1 MKKLNLLFLLLLC
14 VTNVFAQELKH
25 FVEYSSDD
33 YDALVY
39 EMRYAKLKEYI
50 DSKSISNTE
59 IRDRAA
65 ADDYAGGDGTPENP
79 YQIATP
85 EQLVLLAQQTNNG
98 TGGDA
103 CYILTNDIDLE
114 GNVGFLWTPIG
125 NDSYYFTGV
134 FDGDNHTIYNMYSN
148 GKLKSGFFGYAKGAV
163 IKNIIFTGADL
174 SLSPNYDEVLN
185 GIAGVVVA
193 YALNT
198 SVYNCHVGGE
208 VRTSAWYAG
217 GIVGNVLATPDF
229 HDLVLIMGCTNKA
242 DITGMNSIGG
252 IVGFSEGEGC
262 NFIVESCENYG
273 NIIDGD
279 IIGGIMGDGEG
290 FMIINCRNYGQ
301 VGIMQSQLLP
311 SKSAGG
317 IIGQG
322 GVNIIIEDCINT
334 GNITAGNA
342 GGITG
347 AALKTKINRCG
358 NRGKI
363 TGFHFSTILAGGICG
378 SDGNVSDSY
387 NTGEI
392 VVEISNFDYDYNVS
406 IIQVAGI
413 TGAPAS
419 GAKIHNVYNA
429 GKISKWSIPQ
439 NCEWYEHIL
448 PAIMS
453 DTEINNC
460 YWFGNDEIDDNIYDF
475 GMQTIG
481 EIPESSRF
489 NEGMTASSW
498 ILENP
503 QYNTADLL
511 EALNAGAMNGAVWIE
526 DTENVNG
533 GFPVLMPILA
543 DTTNVKEFI
552 ENEVYMV
559 SVYPNPA
566 RNIVKLSVDGH
577 NMSSVRIYNCL
588 GMLVEEITAG
598 AQYTTDEIEINV
610 SDYKSGI
617 YFINVYDDKGNVATK
632 KISVINN

>member
-301 VGIMQSQLLP
+301 VGIKGSFP
-311 SKSAGG
+311 STTAGG
-317 IIGQG
+317 MIGQG
-322 GVNIIIEDCINT
+322 GVNIIIEDCINL
-334 GNITAGNA
+334 GAITAGNA
-342 GGITG
+342 GGMTG
-347 AALKTKINRCG
+347 AALKTVIRRCG

-363 TGFHFSTILAGGICG
+363 TGYHFSTILAGGICG
-378 SDGNVSDSY
+378 SDGKISDSY

-392 VVEISNFDYDYNVS
+392 IVEINNYDYDYKVS
-406 IIQVAGI
+406 NIQIGGI
-413 TGAPAS
+413 TGSPTS
-419 GAKIHNVYNA
+419 GGFIHNVYNA
-429 GKISKWSIPQ
+429 GNITKSPTPQ
-439 NCEWYEHIL
+439 SNEIYTHIL
-448 PAIMS
+448 IALLE
-453 DTEINNC
+453 DTEISNC
-460 YWFGNDEIDDNIYDF
+460 YWFGNDEIDDKIYDL
-475 GMQTIG
+475 GVQAYA

-489 NEGMTASSW
+489 NEGSTATSW

-511 EALNAGAMNGAVWIE
+511 EALNAGAMNGSVWIE
-526 DTENVNG
+526 DTENLNG
-533 GFPVLMPILA
+533 GFPILKPIPV
-543 DTTNVKEFI
+543 DTTTVREYA
-552 ENEVYMV
+552 ENEVDMI

-566 RNIVKLSVDGH
+566 KDIVKLSAANH
-577 NMSSVRIYNCL
+577 HLTAVRIYNCL
-588 GMLVEEITAG
+588 GMMVEEMNVRTQNAS
-598 AQYTTDEIEINV
+598 DEIEINV
-610 SDYKSGI
+610 SGYKSGI
-617 YFINVYDDKGNVATK
+617 YFINVYDNNENVATK
-632 KISVINN
+632 KISVIK

>member
-14 VTNVFAQELKH
+14 VINVSAQELRH
-25 FVEYSSDD
+25 YVEYSSDN
-33 YDALVY
+33 YDASIY
-39 EMRYAKLKEYI
+39 EMRYAQLKEYI
-50 DSKSISNTE
+50 DSRNISNTE
-59 IRDRAA
+59 IKSRAA

-134 FDGDNHTIYNMYSN
+134 FDGDNHTIKNMHSN
-148 GKLKSGFFGYAKGAV
+148 DELKSGFFGGTKGAV
-163 IKNIIFTGADL
+163 IKNIIFTGADI

-198 SVYNCHVGGE
+198 SVYNCHVEGE
-208 VRTSAWYAG
+208 VRTSAWNAG

-273 NIIDGD
+273 NIIDGG

-301 VGIMQSQLLP
+301 VGIKGSFP
-311 SKSAGG
+311 STTAGG
-317 IIGQG
+317 MIGQG

-334 GNITAGNA
+334 GNIIAGNA

-378 SDGNVSDSY
+378 SDGKISDSY

-406 IIQVAGI
+406 TIQIGGI
-413 TGAPAS
+413 TGAP
-419 GAKIHNVYNA
+419 GCIIHNVYNA
-429 GKISKWSIPQ
+429 GNISKWPTPQ
-439 NCEWYEHIL
+439 NSEFYTHIL
-448 PAIMS
+448 PALLE
-453 DTEINNC
+453 DTEISNC
-460 YWFGNDEIDDNIYDF
+460 YWFGNDEIDDKIYDF
-475 GMQTIG
+475 GVQAYA

-489 NEGMTASSW
+489 NEGSTATSW

-511 EALNAGAMNGAVWIE
+511 EALNAGAMNGSVWIE
-526 DTENVNG
+526 DTENLNG
-533 GFPVLMPILA
+533 GFPILKPIPV
-543 DTTNVKEFI
+543 DTTTVREYA
-552 ENEVYMV
+552 ENEVDMI

-566 RNIVKLSVDGH
+566 KDIVKLSAANH
-577 NMSSVRIYNCL
+577 HLSAVRIYNCL
-588 GMLVEEITAG
+588 GMMVEEMNVRTQNAS
-598 AQYTTDEIEINV
+598 DEIEINV
-610 SDYKSGI
+610 SGYKSGI
-617 YFINVYDDKGNVATK
+617 YFINVYDNKGNVATK
-632 KISVINN
+632 KISVIK

>member
-14 VTNVFAQELKH
+14 VINVSAQELRH
-25 FVEYSSDD
+25 YVEYSSDN
-33 YDALVY
+33 YDASIY
-39 EMRYAKLKEYI
+39 EMRYAQLKEYI
-50 DSKSISNTE
+50 DSRNISNTE
-59 IRDRAA
+59 IKSRAA
-65 ADDYAGGDGTPENP
+65 ADDYAGGDGTSENP

-174 SLSPNYDEVLN
+174 SLSPNYDEVQN

-198 SVYNCHVGGE
+198 SVYNCHVEGE

-242 DITGMNSIGG
+242 DITGMYSIGG

-273 NIIDGD
+273 NIIDGG

-301 VGIMQSQLLP
+301 VGIMQSQFLP
-311 SKSAGG
+311 STSAGG

-334 GNITAGNA
+334 GNIIAGNA

-363 TGFHFSTILAGGICG
+363 TGFHFSIILAGGICG
-378 SDGNVSDSY
+378 SDGKISDSY

-406 IIQVAGI
+406 TIQIGGI
-413 TGAPAS
+413 TGSPTS
-419 GAKIHNVYNA
+419 GCILHNVYNA
-429 GKISKWSIPQ
+429 GNISKWPTPQ
-439 NCEWYEHIL
+439 NSEFYTHIL
-448 PAIMS
+448 PALLE
-453 DTEINNC
+453 DTEISNC
-460 YWFGNDEIDDNIYDF
+460 YWFGNDEIDDKIYDF
-475 GMQTIG
+475 GVQAYA

-489 NEGMTASSW
+489 NEGSTATSW

-511 EALNAGAMNGAVWIE
+511 EALNAGAMNGSVWIE
-526 DTENVNG
+526 DTENLNG
-533 GFPVLMPILA
+533 GFPILKPIPV
-543 DTTNVKEFI
+543 DTTTVREYA
-552 ENEVYMV
+552 ENEVDMI

-566 RNIVKLSVDGH
+566 KDIVKLSAANH
-577 NMSSVRIYNCL
+577 HLSAVRIYNCL
-588 GMLVEEITAG
+588 GMMVEEMNVRTQNAS
-598 AQYTTDEIEINV
+598 DEIEINV
-610 SDYKSGI
+610 SGYKSGI
-617 YFINVYDDKGNVATK
+617 YFINIYDNKGNIATK
-632 KISVINN
+632 KISVIK